1 MRMPDPSPDVVA
13 SLVENHRQF
22 RAFLERRV
30 ENASDA
36 EDILQAAFLRS
47 VEKGDTIREQESV
60 VAWFYRL
67 LRNAIVDHYR
77 HRGAE
82 GRALQRAAGFAHDV
96 DEPVPEV
103 EQAICRCIDDVLPTL
118 PRDYATLLKRVD
130 LEGATIA
137 EVATETGMT
146 PNNVRVRLHRARQA
160 LRTQLERT
168 CGSCTEHACLDCT
181 CHRSGHQPH

>member
-1 MRMPDPSPDVVA
+1 MPDPSPEVIA
-13 SLVENHRQF
+13 TLLENHRRF
-22 RAFLERRV
+22 RSFLELRV

-36 EDILQAAFLRS
+36 EDILQTAFLRS
-47 VEKGDTIREQESV
+47 VEKGDMIREQESV

-67 LRNAIVDHYR
+67 LRHAIVDHYR

-82 GRALQRAAGFAHDV
+82 GRALQRAAGFEHDV

-103 EQAICRCIDDVLPTL
+103 EQAICRCIHDVLPTL
-118 PRDYATLLKRVD
+118 SSDYGTLLKRVD

-137 EVATETGMT
+137 EVAAETGMT

-181 CHRSGHQPH
+181 CRRPGHQPP